1 MSSNICRQNKKALV
15 DQDSRLKVG
24 FMDAANRFKISETFD
39 EALRF
44 SEFDIRVYIRL
55 R

>member
-1 MSSNICRQNKKALV
+1 
-15 DQDSRLKVG
+15 
-24 FMDAANRFKISETFD
+24 MDAANRFKISETFGG
-39 EALRF
+39 ALRF